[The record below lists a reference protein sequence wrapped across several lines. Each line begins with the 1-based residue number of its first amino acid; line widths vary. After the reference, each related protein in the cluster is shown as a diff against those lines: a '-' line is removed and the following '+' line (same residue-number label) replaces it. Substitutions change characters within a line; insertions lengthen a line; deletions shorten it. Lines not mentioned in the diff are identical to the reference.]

1 MTNSKFKTKNL
12 KTGFTLVELVVA
24 MGIFVILMSI
34 ATGGF
39 IQMLRNQSI
48 VVSLM
53 ATNDNMSLTL
63 EQIAREIRTG
73 YNFNKVSSTE
83 LEFVNSY
90 NFKVKYRL
98 NEGAIE
104 KGIEYS
110 GISNYKKITADN
122 VLISAFNINVC
133 GKNINGTSLG
143 NCGSGGD
150 SYLPRITLS
159 LSITSAEPDVKKLNI
174 FTDIQTTISAR

>member
-1 MTNSKFKTKNL
+1 MKNL
-12 KTGFTLVELVVA
+12 KFTNGFTLVELVVA

-39 IQMLRNQSI
+39 IQMLRNQRI
-48 VVSLM
+48 VASLM
-53 ATNDNMSLTL
+53 TANDNMSLTM
-63 EQIAREIRTG
+63 ETIGREIRTG
-73 YNFNKVSSTE
+73 YNFNKISNTE
-83 LEFVNSY
+83 LEFVNAY
-90 NFKVKYRL
+90 DLKVKYRL
-98 NEGAIE
+98 NEGVIE
-104 KGIEYS
+104 KGIEYF
-110 GISNYKKITADN
+110 GTTNYGKITADN
-122 VLISAFNINVC
+122 VLISAFNISVC

-159 LSITSAEPDVKKLNI
+159 ISITSAEPDVKKLNI